1 MDIVYHLVHGLAD
14 SSPQETRLAR
24 FFLENFFQLPDTSM
38 EQLAARAGVSQA
50 TLQQF
55 ARTIGC
61 SDMNDFLG
69 QVRHQR
75 DDSRVQQ
82 ALAVPSQVLG
92 DAAWVDNETLEYLA
106 NRGGVA
112 KDVLERFSHSIGR
125 DTDGDI
131 ITRIRQRLAEFS
143 QQESRVAQA
152 ILDDP
157 GFAASATIDQLAQ
170 AAGVS
175 PATITR
181 FARAAGCD
189 DIRDLRMKLA
199 QASTALP
206 GSGLSS
212 RWQQRLNGIQ
222 QTLNQQLETLQEA
235 AVARAIALLKRASAV
250 HIFSAGAADTPFA
263 SLLQYRLL
271 TQGLPASVCSDPALM
286 SFTAS
291 MLNSGQAMIVLAS
304 SGPDGAL
311 LAAVQQARKQ
321 GAEVIMVTSDP
332 GATAHAK
339 DILLSP
345 GDGRYGS
352 LLIIDLLCD
361 GVAAGPEASG
371 GSEF

>member
-24 FFLENFFQLPDTSM
+24 FFLENFFQLPDATM

-69 QVRHQR
+69 QVRHQQH
-75 DDSRVQQ
+75 DSRVQDL
-82 ALAVPSQVLG
+82 LAAPSQVLG
-92 DAAWVDNETLEYLA
+92 DAAWVDNETLQFLA
-106 NRGGVA
+106 SRGGVA
-112 KDVLERFSHSIGR
+112 KDVLARFSHSIGR

-131 ITRIRQRLAEFS
+131 ISRIRQKLAEFS

-152 ILDDP
+152 ILHDP
-157 GFAASATIDQLAQ
+157 GFASSATIDQLAQ

-199 QASTALP
+199 QASAAMP
-206 GSGLSS
+206 GSELSAA
-212 RWQQRLNGIQ
+212 WQQRLGSIQ
-222 QTLNQQLETLQEA
+222 QSLSQQLETLPEA
-235 AVARAIALLKRASAV
+235 SVTRAVALLRRANAI

-271 TQGLPASVCSDPALM
+271 TLGQPASVCYDPALM

-291 MLNSGQAMIVLAS
+291 MLNAGQAMIVFAS
-304 SGPDGAL
+304 STPDSAL
-311 LAAVQQARKQ
+311 LAAVQQARRQ
-321 GAEVIMVTSDP
+321 GAAIIMVTKDP
-332 GATAHAK
+332 TSATQAG
-339 DILLSP
+339 DVWLSP
-345 GDGRYGS
+345 GEVQYGA

-361 GVAAGPEASG
+361 GVAAAGDERQI
-371 GSEF
+371 

>member
-24 FFLENFFQLPDTSM
+24 FFLENFFQLPDATM

-69 QVRHQR
+69 QVRHQQH
-75 DDSRVQQ
+75 DSRVQEL
-82 ALAVPSQVLG
+82 LAAPSQVLG
-92 DAAWVDNETLEYLA
+92 DAAWVDNDTLQFLA

-112 KDVLERFSHSIGR
+112 KDVLARFSHSIGR
-125 DTDGDI
+125 DTEGDI
-131 ITRIRQRLAEFS
+131 ISRIRQRLAEFS
-143 QQESRVAQA
+143 QQEARVAQA
-152 ILDDP
+152 ILHDP
-157 GFAASATIDQLAQ
+157 GFASSATIDQLAQ

-199 QASTALP
+199 QASTAMP
-206 GSGLSS
+206 GSELPAS
-212 RWQQRLNGIQ
+212 WQQRLSGIHQ
-222 QTLNQQLETLQEA
+222 SLTQQLETLPEA
-235 AVARAIALLKRASAV
+235 NVARAASLLKRAKAI

-271 TQGLPASVCSDPALM
+271 TQGQPASVCYDPALM

-291 MLNSGQAMIVLAS
+291 MLNHEQAMIIFAS
-304 SGPDGAL
+304 STPDSTL
-311 LAAVQQARKQ
+311 LAAVQQARRQ
-321 GAEVIMVTSDP
+321 GTAIVMVTKDP
-332 GATAHAK
+332 ASTVHAGDVWLPPGEGA
-339 DILLSP
+339 
-345 GDGRYGS
+345 YGA
-352 LLIIDLLCD
+352 LLIVDLLCEGAAPD
-361 GVAAGPEASG
+361 GDERKI
-371 GSEF
+371 